1 MTRLE
6 RKNRT
11 DIVFKGCGGITD
23 ALDDALKE
31 LWRVND
37 EEFDYIAET
46 ASDEELQAILPPFKS
61 IKDVKNALIISNKLL
76 INFKNS

>member
-11 DIVFKGCGGITD
+11 DIIFKGCGGITD

-37 EEFDYIAET
+37 DEFNYIAET

-61 IKDVKNALIISNKLL
+61 IKNIKNALIISNKLL
-76 INFKNS
+76 TNFGKP